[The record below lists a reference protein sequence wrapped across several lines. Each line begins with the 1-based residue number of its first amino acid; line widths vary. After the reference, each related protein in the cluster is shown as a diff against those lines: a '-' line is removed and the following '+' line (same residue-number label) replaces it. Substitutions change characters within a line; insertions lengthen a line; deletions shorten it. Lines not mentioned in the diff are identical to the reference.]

1 MMSVLRIPVP
11 AARLTLEAIR
21 IGDGI
26 PGAVVAPPHP
36 LYGGHLSNPVV
47 QALAHGLGA
56 RGITSLAF
64 NWRGIGASEGSPS
77 GGIEIACEDY
87 RAVLEHVSGVVGD
100 TSRGTSSE
108 GPTPAPLIAAGY
120 SFGAATALALA
131 LADPR
136 ITEAVLVAPPLA
148 LLPGRLTAGRESL
161 RIHVIVAQNDRFGP
175 PAELESALSHLA
187 AARFTV
193 IPDADHFFSSGG
205 TDAIARAT
213 ARASEASYA

>member
-1 MMSVLRIPVP
+1 MSIVRIPVP
-11 AARLTLEAIR
+11 AARLTLEALR

-36 LYGGHLSNPVV
+36 LYGGHSANPVV
-47 QALAHGLGA
+47 RALARGLGE
-56 RGITSLAF
+56 RGVTSLAF
-64 NWRGIGASEGSPS
+64 NWRGIGASEGRAS
-77 GGIEIACEDY
+77 GELEIACEDY
-87 RAVLEHVSGVVGD
+87 RAVLEHVSVAVGD
-100 TSRGTSSE
+100 TSRGTSSK

-136 ITEAVLVAPPLA
+136 ITEAVLVAPPVA
-148 LLPGRLTAGRESL
+148 LLPGRLSVGRESL
-161 RIHVIVAQNDRFGP
+161 RIHVIAAENDRFGP
-175 PAELESALSHLA
+175 PAELESALSHIA

-205 TDAIARAT
+205 TDAIARAA
-213 ARASEASYA
+213 ARASEAAYA